1 MFNPLITN
9 NFMAITSIET
19 IYVVE
24 MTNVETD
31 VVTTL
36 PSAYAS
42 LDNAYAFI
50 EMCKRMDERSG
61 ISQSWTYRVKSFSL
75 FR

>member
-1 MFNPLITN
+1 
-9 NFMAITSIET
+9 MAITNIEP

-31 VVTTL
+31 VTTTL
-36 PSAYAS
+36 PCAYAS
-42 LDNAYAFI
+42 LDDAYAFLDQ
-50 EMCKRMDERSG
+50 CKRMDKRVGSTEC
-61 ISQSWTYRVKSFSL
+61 WTYRVRPFTL

>member
-1 MFNPLITN
+1 
-9 NFMAITSIET
+9 MAITSIEP

-36 PSAYAS
+36 PSAYTS
-42 LDNAYAFI
+42 LDNANAFV
-50 EMCKRMDERSG
+50 EMCKRMDEKAG
-61 ISQSWTYRVKSFSL
+61 ISQSWTYRVKPFTL

>member
-1 MFNPLITN
+1 
-9 NFMAITSIET
+9 MAITSIEP

-24 MTNVETD
+24 MTNVEND
-31 VVTTL
+31 VTTTI
-36 PSAYAS
+36 PSAYTS
-42 LDNAYAFI
+42 LDNANAFV

-61 ISQSWTYRVKSFSL
+61 ISQSWTYRVKPFTL

>member
-1 MFNPLITN
+1 
-9 NFMAITSIET
+9 MAITSIQK

-36 PSAYAS
+36 PSAYVS
-42 LDNAYAFI
+42 LDDAFAFI
-50 EMCKRMDERSG
+50 DECKRSDERTDTTEW
-61 ISQSWTYRVKSFSL
+61 WTYRVKSFTL

>member
-1 MFNPLITN
+1 
-9 NFMAITSIET
+9 MAITNIEP

-31 VVTTL
+31 VTTTL
-36 PSAYAS
+36 PSAYTS
-42 LDNAYAFI
+42 LDDAYAFLD
-50 EMCKRMDERSG
+50 ECKRTDERVG
-61 ISQSWTYRVKSFSL
+61 TTQSWTYRVRPFSL

>member
-1 MFNPLITN
+1 
-9 NFMAITSIET
+9 MAITNLEP

-36 PSAYAS
+36 PSAYKS
-42 LDNAYAFI
+42 LDNAYAFV
-50 EMCKRMDERSG
+50 EMCKRMDERAG
-61 ISQSWTYRVKSFSL
+61 LSQAWSYRVRPFTL
-75 FR
+75 FW

>member
-1 MFNPLITN
+1 
-9 NFMAITSIET
+9 MAITSIEP
-19 IYVVE
+19 IYVVV

-31 VVTTL
+31 VETTL
-36 PSAYAS
+36 PSAYTS
-42 LDNAYAFI
+42 LDNANAFV

-61 ISQSWTYRVKSFSL
+61 ISQSWTYRVKPFTL

>member
-1 MFNPLITN
+1 
-9 NFMAITSIET
+9 MAITNIEP

-31 VVTTL
+31 VTTTL
-36 PSAYAS
+36 PSAYTS
-42 LDNAYAFI
+42 LDNAYAFVD
-50 EMCKRMDERSG
+50 ECKRTDERVGST
-61 ISQSWTYRVKSFSL
+61 QSWTYRVRAFTL

>member
-1 MFNPLITN
+1 
-9 NFMAITSIET
+9 MAITSIEQ

-24 MTNVETD
+24 MINVETD

-36 PSAYAS
+36 PSAYTS
-42 LDNAYAFI
+42 LDDAYAFLDQ
-50 EMCKRMDERSG
+50 CKRMDERADMAEC
-61 ISQSWTYRVKSFSL
+61 WTYRVKRFTL

>member
-1 MFNPLITN
+1 MKIK
-9 NFMAITSIET
+9 SIEQ

-24 MTNVETD
+24 MTNVEFD

-36 PSAYAS
+36 PSAYVS
-42 LDNAYAFI
+42 LDAAYAFI
-50 EMCKRMDERSG
+50 KKCKQTDKRAGLAEC
-61 ISQSWTYRVKSFSL
+61 WTYRVRPVTL

>member
-1 MFNPLITN
+1 
-9 NFMAITSIET
+9 MAFTSLEKIF
-19 IYVVE
+19 VVE

-31 VVTTL
+31 VTTTL

-42 LDNAYAFI
+42 LDDAYAFLD
-50 EMCKRMDERSG
+50 ECKRTDERIGS
-61 ISQSWTYRVKSFSL
+61 SECWTYRVRTFTL

>member
-1 MFNPLITN
+1 
-9 NFMAITSIET
+9 MAITSIEP

-36 PSAYAS
+36 PSAYTS
-42 LDNAYAFI
+42 LDNANAFV
-50 EMCKRMDERSG
+50 EMCKRMDEKSG
-61 ISQSWTYRVKSFSL
+61 ISQSWTYRVKPFTL

>member
-1 MFNPLITN
+1 
-9 NFMAITSIET
+9 MAITSIEP

-36 PSAYAS
+36 PSAYTS
-42 LDNAYAFI
+42 LDNANAFV

-61 ISQSWTYRVKSFSL
+61 ISQSWTYRVKPFTL

>member
-1 MFNPLITN
+1 
-9 NFMAITSIET
+9 MAITNLEP

-31 VVTTL
+31 VTTTL
-36 PSAYAS
+36 PSAYTS
-42 LDNAYAFI
+42 LDNAYAFV
-50 EMCKRMDERSG
+50 EECKRTDKRVGST
-61 ISQSWTYRVKSFSL
+61 QSWTYRVKQITL

>member
-1 MFNPLITN
+1 
-9 NFMAITSIET
+9 MAITNLEP

-31 VVTTL
+31 VTTTL
-36 PSAYAS
+36 PSAYTS
-42 LDNAYAFI
+42 LDNAYAFV
-50 EMCKRMDERSG
+50 EECKRTDERVG
-61 ISQSWTYRVKSFSL
+61 TTQMWTYRVRPFTL